1 MAPFRGGA
9 LIARHRLW
17 AYLVLP
23 ILLNLALGVAALFL
37 AGRYWRDEG
46 FVGEQLIKAP
56 AVGWLILVVLT
67 IVSGVVLFV
76 VAQPILSAV
85 FSDRL
90 SERIERQLRGSA
102 PSAPFLASTGRA
114 LAHGLLKLVLY
125 ALAML
130 VAFVLSLWTAGIGAI
145 AGVALA
151 GLFIAYDGFD
161 YPLSRRGASFGKK
174 WAYLALHPAQTVGFG
189 MGATLLYLVPFALFI
204 APSFVAAGATLA
216 FVEGAPVDKESDK
229 GSAKGLKDQKSEKK
243 GEKIGGK
250 QTAQQ
255 TSKEMAK
262 DTTPETAQD
271 AAQDTAQD
279 TAKKPAGI

>member
-1 MAPFRGGA
+1 LLRGFLAPFRGGG

-17 AYLVLP
+17 HYLVLP
-23 ILLNLALGVAALFL
+23 LLLNLALGIAALFL
-37 AGRYWRDEG
+37 AGRYWREEA

-67 IVSGVVLFV
+67 IVSGVVLFL
-76 VAQPILSAV
+76 VAQPLLSAV

-90 SERIERQLRGSA
+90 SERVERQLRGSA
-102 PSAPFLASTGRA
+102 PTAPFFASTGRA

-130 VAFVLSLWTAGIGAI
+130 MAFVLSLWTAGIGAI

-174 WAYLALHPAQTVGFG
+174 WAYLATHPAQTIGFG
-189 MGATLLYLVPFALFI
+189 AGATLLYLVPFALFV
-204 APSFVAAGATLA
+204 APSFVAAGATAL
-216 FVEGAPVDKESDK
+216 FVEGNPNEKVDKAE
-229 GSAKGLKDQKSEKK
+229 QKAEKK
-243 GEKIGGK
+243 GEKRDGK
-250 QTAQQ
+250 GDG
-255 TSKEMAK
+255 KGDGK
-262 DTTPETAQD
+262 RDGKGETVEGSE
-271 AAQDTAQD
+271 
-279 TAKKPAGI
+279 TAKKPAGM

>member
-1 MAPFRGGA
+1 MAPAVSLSDGPGWRRSRGANRSSWQWTRRSGARKQGRWWSAWDPPAWVSGARFIKFRVGRRSIGAAGCTLPAVGLVRGFMAPFRGGA
-9 LIARHRLW
+9 LIARRRLW

-23 ILLNLALGVAALFL
+23 ILLNVALGIAALFL
-37 AGRYWRDEG
+37 AGRYWHDEA

-67 IVSGVVLFV
+67 IVSGVVLFL

-90 SERIERQLRGSA
+90 SERVERELRGTA
-102 PSAPFLASTGRA
+102 PTAPFLASTGQA

-145 AGVALA
+145 AGLALA

-204 APSFVAAGATLA
+204 A
-216 FVEGAPVDKESDK
+216 
-229 GSAKGLKDQKSEKK
+229 
-243 GEKIGGK
+243 
-250 QTAQQ
+250 
-255 TSKEMAK
+255 
-262 DTTPETAQD
+262 
-271 AAQDTAQD
+271 
-279 TAKKPAGI
+279 